1 MLTISIRTNKGK
13 ESVHYPESMG
23 ELTIGQLQDLVEKW
37 DFEDW
42 VQGFSIVSGIE
53 ADTIAASTDGSLEGA
68 LYETIAFMLDKRE
81 WDKLNELPIP
91 DKLTLQPIWFKDCDE
106 LIPKQI
112 EIPKKIGRLPIAQ
125 AIQARRH
132 LQEVKDLR
140 EGISMVTAIY
150 LQPLIDSTTDARGKV
165 IPGKFDMLQV
175 IKYEYVIKKMYVQH
189 IYPIGFFLLR
199 KLNEPGNWWENFL
212 NQLKRLNRRKG
223 KR

>member
-1 MLTISIRTNKGK
+1 MLKLSVKTNRGKQSI
-13 ESVHYPESMG
+13 HYPEWMG
-23 ELTIGQLQDLVEKW
+23 ELTVGQLQDLVEKW

-53 ADTIAASTDGSLEGA
+53 ADAIAASTDGSLEGA

-81 WDKLNELPIP
+81 WEKLNELPIP
-91 DKLTLQPIWFKDCDE
+91 EKLTIQPIWFKDCDD

-112 EIPKKIGRLPIAQ
+112 ELPKKIGKLPIGQ

-132 LQEVKDLR
+132 LQGLTDLR

-150 LQPLIDSTTDARGKV
+150 LQPLLDSVPSNGKMV
-165 IPGKFDMLQV
+165 PGKFDMLQV
-175 IKYEYVIKKMYVQH
+175 IKYEYIIKKMYVQH

-199 KLNEPGNWWENFL
+199 KLNEPGSWWENV
-212 NQLKRLNRRKG
+212 LNRLRRMNIRRGKG
-223 KR
+223 